1 MWKKMNGR
9 LVAVTDDSRVK
20 FRTNISKSLLN
31 ELQEVADVH
40 DTRINYLL
48 ETGLQ
53 KILEQGV
60 ITYNK
65 DLRPKDRVQYKT
77 TYDRVLLEEVK
88 KFAKNHKLFINDV
101 IEYSTNFIDV
111 EMAKKEGYKHRV
123 E

>member
-31 ELQEVADVH
+31 ELQKVADEY

-53 KILEQGV
+53 NILEQGV
-60 ITYNK
+60 ITFNK
-65 DLRPKDRVQYKT
+65 EARPKDRVQYKT
-77 TYDRVLLEEVK
+77 TYDQELLEEVK
-88 KFAKNHKLFINDV
+88 KFAKNNQLFINDV

-111 EMAKKEGYKHRV
+111 DMAKKEGYKHRV